1 MLNYAPVNLKL
12 QHIPSPP
19 LWATHA
25 HLTVIDAQEVGNMS
39 VLAGCG
45 GKFQPKVSSLFI
57 SGINMFYLQV
67 NIEVFTSA
75 FEQLRIN
82 AVYNI
87 LM

>member
-1 MLNYAPVNLKL
+1 
-12 QHIPSPP
+12 
-19 LWATHA
+19 
-25 HLTVIDAQEVGNMS
+25 MS

>member
-1 MLNYAPVNLKL
+1 
-12 QHIPSPP
+12 
-19 LWATHA
+19 
-25 HLTVIDAQEVGNMS
+25 MS

-45 GKFQPKVSSLFI
+45 GKFQPKVSSLSI

>member
-1 MLNYAPVNLKL
+1 MFNYAPVNLKL
-12 QHIPSPP
+12 QHIPSSP
-19 LWATHA
+19 LWATHS

-45 GKFQPKVSSLFI
+45 GKFQPKVSSLSI

-67 NIEVFTSA
+67 IEVFTSA